1 MRAQTCGDRDRVAAL
16 VEVSKRF
23 AGTPV
28 LESVDLD
35 LLAGEI
41 LLIRGPSG
49 TGKSTVVRLLLGLDT
64 PDSGEVWLLGRR
76 LAALGRRSRSALLRE
91 VGVGFQDPLLDGA
104 RSVTEN
110 ITGLARINGRFDDRS
125 ADDVK
130 RLTGI
135 TDAFGLTGLLER
147 SAGVLSGGQKL
158 RVALGRALLVRPRV
172 LLLDEPTHMVD
183 PAGKRS
189 IYDELSSLVREAGIA
204 ALIVS
209 HDEEARAVCDRE
221 VVVVRKGVR

>member
-1 MRAQTCGDRDRVAAL
+1 VAAL
-16 VEVSKRF
+16 VDVSKRF

-28 LESVDLD
+28 LESVDLE

-64 PDSGEVWLLGRR
+64 PDSGEVWLLGHR

-104 RSVTEN
+104 RSVMEN
-110 ITGLARINGRFDDRS
+110 VTGLARINGRFDDRS
-125 ADDVK
+125 PDDLE
-130 RLTGI
+130 RLARI
-135 TDAFGLTGLLER
+135 TDGFGLAGLLER
-147 SAGVLSGGQKL
+147 GAGALSGGQKL

-189 IYDELSSLVREAGIA
+189 IYDELCSLVREAGIA

-209 HDEEARAVCDRE
+209 HDEEARAACDRE
-221 VVVVRKGVR
+221 VVVERRGVR